1 MRRIVSARQRRGGG
15 YRGADSGS
23 RRRPPSASGVS
34 PLHRQ
39 TTKCIPYMCVYAYGC
54 AERPPRASQVL
65 TRRCMRYMPDNL
77 RIKPKLSDFALDLLA
92 RRRQRGERLSG
103 ETIAILDEHRP
114 KGPIRRVA

>member
-1 MRRIVSARQRRGGG
+1 MRRIVSARQRRGGNPNKS
-15 YRGADSGS
+15 RGS
-23 RRRPPSASGVS
+23 RLPPSASGVS

-54 AERPPRASQVL
+54 AERAERVSQVL
-65 TRRCMRYMPDNL
+65 TRRCMRYMPDSL
-77 RIKPKLSDFALDLLA
+77 RVKPKLSDFALDLLA

-103 ETIAILDEHRP
+103 ETTAILDEHRP